1 MSILYYVSN
10 KHDYENNLGINYYTL
25 KKKIEKELFYL
36 GKYTLT
42 LTPPTS
48 STRSKVMSRQDVI
61 AMLDKDRV
69 KFYNKKITIQTPTNN
84 KLHPYFITGFMDG
97 DGSFVVQVFKNKTK

>member
-1 MSILYYVSN
+1 
-10 KHDYENNLGINYYTL
+10 
-25 KKKIEKELFYL
+25 
-36 GKYTLT
+36 
-42 LTPPTS
+42 
-48 STRSKVMSRQDVI
+48 MSREDVI

-69 KFYNKKITIQTPTNN
+69 KFRNKKITIQTPTIN